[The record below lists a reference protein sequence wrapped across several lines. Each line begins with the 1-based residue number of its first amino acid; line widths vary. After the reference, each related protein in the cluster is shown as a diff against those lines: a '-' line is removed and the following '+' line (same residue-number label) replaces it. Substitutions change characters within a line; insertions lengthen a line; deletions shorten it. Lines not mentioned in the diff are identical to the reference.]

1 MSMRSSLSHGG
12 RPDFIYVSALAAIV
26 IIGLALLSSASGPVA
41 YARFGSSFW
50 FVKHQILY
58 GLLPG
63 TALFLFFSRF
73 PYVRLER
80 VVRPL
85 LLLTIALLIIV
96 FIPGLGAT
104 WGKTKSWIALAGF
117 SLQPSEIAK
126 LTFILFCAGW
136 LSRKSADDL
145 SLKRTL
151 VPFVCYI
158 GIIAGLLALEPDI
171 GMLFIIAL
179 IAFVMYFVAGAP
191 LVYVVGLGVAGM
203 LGVYAMI
210 KAAPYRAARLL
221 TFLNPQLDPQGIGYH
236 INQALLA
243 IGSGGFWGLGYGH
256 SRQKYL
262 YLPEVAGDSIFAI
275 VAEELGFML
284 SVAFIALFVVLVWRG
299 IRIALRAPDRY
310 GMLVATGIAA
320 WFGLQAVVNI
330 GSMAGLLPLTGLT
343 LPFVS
348 YGGTS
353 LLTSLAAAGI
363 VVNISRRA

>member
-1 MSMRSSLSHGG
+1 MKSTG
-12 RPDFIYVSALAAIV
+12 RPDFVYIGVLAAIV

-41 YARFGSSFW
+41 YSRFGSSFW

-63 TALFLFFSRF
+63 TVFFLFFSRF
-73 PYVRLER
+73 PYMRLER
-80 VVRPL
+80 IARPL
-85 LLLTIALLIIV
+85 LLVTIALLVIV
-96 FIPGLGAT
+96 FIPGLAAS

-117 SLQPSEIAK
+117 SVQPSEIAK
-126 LTFILFCAGW
+126 LTFILFLAGW
-136 LSRKSADDL
+136 LSRRSLEDP
-145 SLKRTL
+145 SLKKTL
-151 VPFVCYI
+151 LPFVCYL
-158 GIIAGLLALEPDI
+158 GVVAGLLALEPDV
-171 GMLFIIAL
+171 GMLFIIA
-179 IAFVMYFVAGAP
+179 IISMVMYFVAGAP
-191 LVYVVGLGVAGM
+191 LVYLGGLGVAGM
-203 LGVYAMI
+203 IGVYAMI

-275 VAEELGFML
+275 VAEELGFVL
-284 SVAFIALFVVLVWRG
+284 SAVFIALFAVLVWRG
-299 IRIALRAPDRY
+299 IRIALRAPDRF
-310 GMLVATGIAA
+310 GMLAATGITA

-363 VVNISRRA
+363 VVNISRRT